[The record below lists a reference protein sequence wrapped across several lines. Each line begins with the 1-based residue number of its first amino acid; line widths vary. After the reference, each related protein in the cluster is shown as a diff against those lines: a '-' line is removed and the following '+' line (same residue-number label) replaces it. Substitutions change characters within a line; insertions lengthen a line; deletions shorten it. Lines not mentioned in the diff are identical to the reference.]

1 MFREAFIYNINRT
14 LALGNGTVFTEIPL
28 KMLSFDFD
36 FKRTIHQATSNLIYC
51 KILDNSTGKFLF
63 KSFDDL
69 RSISGTSLAGGITD
83 NGFLP
88 FNWPIPYTGKA
99 NKDIS
104 IYLADFSG
112 VQNVIDLTYHGDA
125 IRNETVSDMH
135 GVPLADRYWVSDLK
149 EKKCV
154 PIVYESTSMVAS
166 AGVGEITQG
175 YVNID
180 DDADFVCTKITG
192 IVTNP
197 GYVIIEDPNRGNF
210 WQNQK
215 THTGN
220 LFGNGQFSN
229 VLTSPRFVKK
239 NTRLLVT
246 FENND
251 AGQNTL
257 QLYFHGY
264 KRS

>member
-1 MFREAFIYNINRT
+1 MFREAFIYNINRV
-14 LALGNGTVFTEIPL
+14 LALGTGVVFTEIPL
-28 KMLSFDFD
+28 KMLSFDFE

-69 RSISGTSLAGGITD
+69 RSISGTSLSSMTAQ
-83 NGFLP
+83 GFLP

-104 IYLADFSG
+104 IYLSDFSG
-112 VQNVIDLTYHGDA
+112 AENTIDLAYHGDA
-125 IRNETVSDMH
+125 IRNETLLDMH
-135 GVPLADRYWVSDLK
+135 GVPLADGYWSRDFK

-166 AGVGEITQG
+166 AGVGNIKQG
-175 YVNID
+175 YVNVS

-197 GYVIIEDPNRGNF
+197 GYVIIEDPSRGNF

-229 VLTSPRFVKK
+229 VLTSPRFIKK
-239 NTRLLVT
+239 NTRLLIT
-246 FENND
+246 FENNH
-251 AGQNTL
+251 ANQNTL
-257 QLYFHGY
+257 QLYLHGY